1 MRIMSIYYRI
11 EETVGAHYIVWN
23 NMFTTMESAVEY
35 IDRHSDN
42 LRDRLHVTAYD
53 SNGWKPIRMD
63 VVY

>member
-1 MRIMSIYYRI
+1 MAIYYRI

-35 IDRHSDN
+35 IDWSCKNENHRKR
-42 LRDRLHVTAYD
+42 LRVAAYD
-53 SNGWKPIRMD
+53 SNGWSPVRMG